1 MHPFAQFA
9 DERKL
14 VSIRRKKIDPNSIQG
29 FVLGY
34 SDDLVLIQY
43 VYDFRLDG
51 LTILRTTDITDIRCN
66 ETGEFQKQLLV
77 DEQVLQEVPF
87 GTAFD
92 LSDWRSIITQ
102 LSRKYRLMILE
113 DEKAK
118 PQQFLIGTIEKITTR
133 SVWLRYF
140 SGAGNWDAKPTNLL
154 FKDITACQVGTN
166 YLNVYERYFDRH
178 VP

>member
-1 MHPFAQFA
+1 MRRFAQFA

-66 ETGEFQKQLLV
+66 ATDEFQKQLLV
-77 DEQVLQEVPF
+77 DEQLLQEVPF

-118 PQQFLIGTIEKITTR
+118 PQQFLIGTIDKITAR
-133 SVWLRYF
+133 SVWLRHF
-140 SGAGNWDAKPTNLL
+140 SGAGNWDNKPTNLL
-154 FKDITACQVGTN
+154 FKEITACQVATN